1 MGYRIGELSDA
12 FGVSRK
18 AVSAIKNGKTHVR
31 VLPSRS
37 VPALDKT
44 AAKVL
49 AELGA
54 DSVLDEYL

>member
-1 MGYRIGELSDA
+1 M
-12 FGVSRK
+12 SRK